1 MYSPP
6 NFLSK
11 DENEM
16 MKFMTEF
23 PFATLISVRNGDSV
37 ISHLPLTPIKADGKT
52 ILIGHLA
59 RANDHW
65 KILSQQSSTAIFHG
79 PHTYITPKWYK
90 DDDVPTWNYSV
101 IHAQGR
107 IDTIESYDELVDCLK
122 ILTHHVESLW
132 PSGWNFNIP
141 KELTGSSLQKS
152 IIGIKMKVENLQY
165 KKKLSQNRSKEDRLG
180 VIKGLESR
188 GDDQSHL
195 VLDEMKKSNEYPK

>member
-1 MYSPP
+1 
-6 NFLSK
+6 
-11 DENEM
+11 M

-90 DDDVPTWNYSV
+90 DDDIPTW
-101 IHAQGR
+101 
-107 IDTIESYDELVDCLK
+107 
-122 ILTHHVESLW
+122 
-132 PSGWNFNIP
+132 
-141 KELTGSSLQKS
+141 
-152 IIGIKMKVENLQY
+152 
-165 KKKLSQNRSKEDRLG
+165 KKLAD
-180 VIKGLESR
+180 VIVRKTPSAG
-188 GDDQSHL
+188 HL
-195 VLDEMKKSNEYPK
+195 LAPLRCIFPVIFDS